1 MNDSIPIKK
10 QPAWMKRALNP
21 NTPMTEARETIQ
33 TISID
38 GRLFPTVRMIDGKL
52 KKLSVDDA
60 YNMAMEKKDFI
71 EFDTDK
77 AATSFSKMLSKMVGK
92 KRQKTIMDIST

>member
-10 QPAWMKRALNP
+10 QPSWMKRALDP
-21 NTPMTEARETIQ
+21 NTPMTEAKETMQ
-33 TISID
+33 TTSID

-71 EFDTDK
+71 EFDTDE
-77 AATSFSKMLSKMVGK
+77 AATNFSKMLSKMFGK
-92 KRQKTIMDIST
+92 KRQKT